1 MQRIV
6 TRDFLMGTAELR
18 ARLVNFRFIK
28 KNMWYLGAIV
38 FTDAGRI
45 LKPFKVNT
53 SSVPSD
59 LKPLYFAEADK
70 SVHATFGG
78 GIKVV
83 MNENFVL
90 SAEYARTF
98 DPQDGISG
106 LYLGL
111 NYQF

>member
-1 MQRIV
+1 MQRVV
-6 TRDFLMGTAELR
+6 TKDFLLGTAELR
-18 ARLVNFRFIK
+18 ARIVNFRFIK
-28 KNMWYLGAIV
+28 QNRWYLGMIA

-45 LKPFKVNT
+45 LRPFKVNT
-53 SSVPSD
+53 EKVPD
-59 LKPLYFAEADK
+59 ELRPLYFGVTDK
-70 SVHATFGG
+70 SIHATLGAG
-78 GIKVV
+78 LKLV

-90 SAEYARTF
+90 SAEYARPF